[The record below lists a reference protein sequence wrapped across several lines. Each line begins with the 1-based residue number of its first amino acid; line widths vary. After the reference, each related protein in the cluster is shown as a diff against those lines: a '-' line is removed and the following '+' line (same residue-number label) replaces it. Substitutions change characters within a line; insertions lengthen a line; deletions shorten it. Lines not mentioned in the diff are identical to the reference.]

1 MEGWVHHEEAGR
13 RTTASL
19 DAARSLH
26 ERSDMQL
33 SPQPRGR
40 FARPGY
46 AGCAATGPTSNTET
60 AAAKKE
66 YFNGNMTHL
75 LK

>member
-13 RTTASL
+13 GTTASL

-26 ERSDMQL
+26 ERSDMQV
-33 SPQPRGR
+33 SPHPRGR

-46 AGCAATGPTSNTET
+46 AGLLKFDSSGLT
-60 AAAKKE
+60 AA
-66 YFNGNMTHL
+66 
-75 LK
+75 